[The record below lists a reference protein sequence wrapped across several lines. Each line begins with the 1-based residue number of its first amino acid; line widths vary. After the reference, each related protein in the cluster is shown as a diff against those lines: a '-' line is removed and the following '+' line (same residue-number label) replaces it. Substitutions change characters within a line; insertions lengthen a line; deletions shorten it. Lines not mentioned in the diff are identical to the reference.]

1 MQCGVA
7 NEVKMA
13 LRTTGHLLL
22 GVVRIYSRKTKYL
35 LADCNEAFLKIKMAF
50 RPGQIE
56 TIDDGK
62 EAPVNAISL
71 PEVYTDFDSSLPDFS
86 EVDFANHLQ
95 VNQSRIDDITLK
107 EDQICDQHMFGAEFG
122 SDDFGDGGF
131 GPVTFGMEDDFSD
144 FPPLA
149 SVEDGS
155 GLEVQR
161 DASSFSA
168 AMTHRNVRETTPN
181 LDGAKA
187 PGVNIFNG
195 DDFGGMDGEG
205 GDDDIERNGLP
216 VSAESGL
223 THDILVS
230 RTSVRP
236 KACNQVTGRCKGGG
250 LESSPTNKLHM
261 STPGKRNT
269 LSKLIELEDS
279 VCTYNARTLASEAA
293 IEDLMMQAKKIKYDV
308 IGLTETRRRHPL
320 NAVYETGEELFLGT
334 CDSRVV
340 GGVDVLVN
348 TSSIFHDVVQSEGG
362 SLDTHDDLQLGAAA
376 NNLGGVGDAQE
387 SFTLEPLEA
396 GALDRQQERRRRRR
410 RLIIDDQKNISG
422 DEMKANMADYSDT
435 LQSLDLAPP
444 TRRLMRMKESGTVE
458 KLFHLPGCVF
468 MKAKPLVRLY
478 QSHLVMR
485 ARVEE
490 DILKADEIR
499 REMDMSETI
508 DDDISYNIVS
518 WKSSHS
524 HNYCTVRRYWDK
536 KAIQRYAFLPK
547 TDWNLQ

>member
-62 EAPVNAISL
+62 EAPVNAITL

-95 VNQSRIDDITLK
+95 INQSRIDDITLK

-155 GLEVQR
+155 VLEVQR

-216 VSAESGL
+216 VSAEPGL

-261 STPGKRNT
+261 SIPGERKF
-269 LSKLIELEDS
+269 SQKLRD
-279 VCTYNARTLASEAA
+279 
-293 IEDLMMQAKKIKYDV
+293 
-308 IGLTETRRRHPL
+308 
-320 NAVYETGEELFLGT
+320 
-334 CDSRVV
+334 
-340 GGVDVLVN
+340 
-348 TSSIFHDVVQSEGG
+348 
-362 SLDTHDDLQLGAAA
+362 
-376 NNLGGVGDAQE
+376 
-387 SFTLEPLEA
+387 
-396 GALDRQQERRRRRR
+396 
-410 RLIIDDQKNISG
+410 
-422 DEMKANMADYSDT
+422 
-435 LQSLDLAPP
+435 
-444 TRRLMRMKESGTVE
+444 
-458 KLFHLPGCVF
+458 
-468 MKAKPLVRLY
+468 
-478 QSHLVMR
+478 
-485 ARVEE
+485 
-490 DILKADEIR
+490 
-499 REMDMSETI
+499 
-508 DDDISYNIVS
+508 
-518 WKSSHS
+518 
-524 HNYCTVRRYWDK
+524 
-536 KAIQRYAFLPK
+536 
-547 TDWNLQ
+547 